1 MPHLHVHGIVFCS
14 LWCNSPL
21 PNDCRIKM
29 FMNLLHI
36 YQSVVA
42 IAWGGGGGGGGGHHL
57 RTFVWCDI

>member
-42 IAWGGGGGGGGGHHL
+42 IAWGGGGG
-57 RTFVWCDI
+57 II